1 MADTISATIPNE
13 IAALVPSLEGAQNT
27 RYLALATFIAY
38 SYDYFLTVDEEIE
51 YFWKGDWDLTK
62 ILFITNR
69 YFAPIVIILG
79 LISLFAPGLSFEL
92 WVDCTG
98 AIPATYILN
107 IIGICIVQGIIVL
120 RIWYIFSSRRTL
132 RLLVVVAYVGCTV
145 ATAVVF
151 ASLWHQFAAIHI
163 DIPGY
168 NFLGC
173 GAPPATDAWRM
184 FLPNLIIHT
193 ILFIGTTIPALK
205 PNGDGRRSPLMLRLI
220 RDGGTFYIVV
230 FIVALV
236 STIGALQHHHLEIMF
251 PAIYSNAL
259 LGLISIATSHLMLSI
274 RSLAANLSI
283 DPNWLLNNAELSRVQ
298 WRKGAHDGELIVEIG
313 PREEDEVELSDVT
326 EKRGPTPTL
335 YTSRVGTYDDL
346 VPPKITF
353 STAGVSKGDLRV

>member
-69 YFAPIVIILG
+69 YFAPIVLN
-79 LISLFAPGLSFEL
+79 ISSFS
-92 WVDCTG
+92 CTG

-220 RDGGTFYIVV
+220 RD
-230 FIVALV
+230 
-236 STIGALQHHHLEIMF
+236 
-251 PAIYSNAL
+251 AL

-353 STAGVSKGDLRV
+353 STAGMSSFLASIVLTTTATDYSGIGVSKGDLRV